1 MKLSKRGE
9 YALRAMLDLSM
20 AHALDRPLVPLTALA
35 EAQRMP
41 ATFLEQI
48 LIDLRQANFLTST
61 RGKYGGYSLARPPE
75 EILIGDL
82 VRHIDG
88 ALAPIGCASVT
99 AYSRC
104 SCPDEAHCGLRL
116 LMMDV
121 RNAIAGILDRYSLK
135 HLADVTLQRLQRD
148 GMLPPVVELIRHSP
162 LALRPKINGDAAG
175 AHVATGSSHPTSPDT
190 VAAEPEFF
198 I

>member
-9 YALRAMLDLSM
+9 YALRAMLDLTM

-35 EAQRMP
+35 EAQHIP

-48 LIDLRQANFLTST
+48 LMDLRQTGFLVST
-61 RGKYGGYSLARPPE
+61 RGKYGGYSLSKPAG
-75 EILIGDL
+75 EILIGEI
-82 VRHIDG
+82 VRHLDG
-88 ALAPIGCASVT
+88 PLAPIGCASVT
-99 AYSRC
+99 AYQRC

-121 RNAIAGILDRYSLK
+121 RNAIANILDRYTLK
-135 HLADVTLQRLQRD
+135 HLAEITLQHLRRD
-148 GMLPPVVELIRHSP
+148 GLLPPVVELIRHLP
-162 LALRPKINGDAAG
+162 LAQREKALTAPEEVAQLQPASDRP
-175 AHVATGSSHPTSPDT
+175 
-190 VAAEPEFF
+190 EPEFY

>member
-9 YALRAMLDLSM
+9 YALRAMLDLTM
-20 AHALDRPLVPLTALA
+20 AHGLDRPLVPLTALA

-48 LIDLRQANFLTST
+48 LIDLRQAGFLTST

-99 AYSRC
+99 AYQRC
-104 SCPDEAHCGLRL
+104 SCPDEEHCGLRL
-116 LMMDV
+116 LMVDV

-135 HLADVTLQRLQRD
+135 QLAEVTLQRLRRD
-148 GMLPPVVELIRHSP
+148 GLLPTVVELIRYSP
-162 LALRPKINGDAAG
+162 LALRSKIEPSAAG
-175 AHVATGSSHPTSPDT
+175 VKIVNGGAPHAAATI
-190 VAAEPEFF
+190 AEPEFF

>member
-9 YALRAMLDLSM
+9 YALRAMLDLTM
-20 AHALDRPLVPLTALA
+20 AHGLDRPLVPLTALA

-48 LIDLRQANFLTST
+48 LIDLRQAGFLTST

-99 AYSRC
+99 AYQRC
-104 SCPDEAHCGLRL
+104 SCPDEEHCGLRL
-116 LMMDV
+116 LMVDV

-135 HLADVTLQRLQRD
+135 HLAEVTLQRLRRD
-148 GMLPPVVELIRHSP
+148 GLLPTVVELIRHSP
-162 LALRPKINGDAAG
+162 LALRQKLEPSGAGVQTVNGG
-175 AHVATGSSHPTSPDT
+175 ARPVRGAP
-190 VAAEPEFF
+190 AEPEFF